1 MAKDNQEV
9 IREFLRASEA
19 VLKLDNLS
27 DDEEV
32 TVGEMLA
39 TLSEKLYRD

>member
-1 MAKDNQEV
+1 MATENQQV

-19 VLKLDNLS
+19 ILKLEHMS

-32 TVGEMLA
+32 AVGEMLA
-39 TLSEKLYRD
+39 TLSEKLYPD